1 MKKIVFSL
9 STFIFLF
16 VSAFL
21 LLSEE
26 KNVLIDKFNYAGAI
40 VYNENQNRNFDE
52 DDLEL
57 LGTCLVIELEDV
69 FKRCE

>member
-1 MKKIVFSL
+1 M
-9 STFIFLF
+9 
-16 VSAFL
+16 
-21 LLSEE
+21 LSEE